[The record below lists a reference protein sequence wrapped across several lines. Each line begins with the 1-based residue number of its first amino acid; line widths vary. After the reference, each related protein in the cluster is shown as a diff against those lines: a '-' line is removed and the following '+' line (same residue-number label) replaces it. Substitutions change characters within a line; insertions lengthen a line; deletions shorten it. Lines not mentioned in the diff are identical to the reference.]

1 MQPYGT
7 VQYKGPVKINESIS
21 ITNYQGPNSE
31 QDRRI
36 DDHILQA
43 KPSSYPKN
51 PVPMLDSP
59 YFESIPQ
66 ELVETSSLPPAE
78 NQRIFLENGA
88 NKYDGRMKSLSDR
101 VNHPLA
107 EHPVAQIFV
116 GCVTVLG
123 LFALFRALKL

>member
-1 MQPYGT
+1 MQAYET
-7 VQYKGPVKINESIS
+7 VQYRGPVKINDNIS
-21 ITNYQGPNSE
+21 ITQYQGPNPE

-43 KPSSYPKN
+43 KPSTYPKN

-59 YFESIPQ
+59 YLESMPK
-66 ELVETSSLPPAE
+66 ELVETSVLPPAE

-88 NKYDGRMKSLSDR
+88 DQNNGRIKSVKDS

-107 EHPVAQIFV
+107 NHPVAQIFA
-116 GCVTVLG
+116 GCLTVLG